1 MSNVAP
7 FETLSAAFEA
17 STVNA
22 EKQGLEVV
30 APIVYGGIQYG
41 EYRSFTW
48 ETVNLKRP
56 NSKKRWQVSI
66 TRFDNGF
73 YELVDYYL

>member
-1 MSNVAP
+1 MSNTAP

-22 EKQGLEVV
+22 EKQGLKVV
-30 APIVYGGIQYG
+30 APVVYGGIQYG
-41 EYRSFTW
+41 EYRSFSW
-48 ETVNLKRP
+48 ETINPKHP
-56 NSKKRWQVSI
+56 NSKKCWQVSI
-66 TRFDNGF
+66 TRFDNGT